1 MPTARMLARAL
12 LRAMG
17 RIHLATLNPKSGITV

>member
-1 MPTARMLARAL
+1 MQRAL

-17 RIHLATLNPKSGITV
+17 YGSGEAPIWR